1 MAKSNAGSKNAN
13 SDLSPYLK
21 ARLRPFM
28 QPKLWVSAGIFAM
41 SAFVLVRMFMQPDQ
55 FLGQAG
61 DDRGAAAN
69 VQANDSLSPE
79 ERAIA
84 AELDDLEVLLK
95 ELDDE
100 GTLEAAEAMVTP
112 ASSDTNQNSKFPDL
126 EFKTPELEIPDVN
139 YGQFDSLPLVDLTP
153 RRNDSQ
159 TAIAGQPAG
168 FVGVNSVSDNPALN
182 LPVTS
187 SRTTDDQTAVNPLQA
202 ALDRYAPQSSF
213 SSSTGSNS
221 STNAGGALEQAIS
234 ATESTAVQ
242 AESAPATS
250 TAPATSAA
258 TATSS
263 TPIAPTVSITNPTVT
278 NSTLS
283 TPTQATNPSDNAF
296 TQLINPQSPPLQ
308 TSTQLQTPQLQTPQV
323 ATPQVVTPQ
332 VPQVTTPQF
341 QTTPQF
347 TTTPQFSSTPQF
359 QTPVNTNT
367 ATSTP
372 SLNQP
377 TGTPV
382 YQQSANGATNF
393 GVPSRPPGQNIGG
406 GQINTFSNP

>member
-1 MAKSNAGSKNAN
+1 MAKSNAGSRNAN

-21 ARLRPFM
+21 ARLRPLM

-69 VQANDSLSPE
+69 VEANDNLSPE

-112 ASSDTNQNSKFPDL
+112 ASNQANQTVQSPDL
-126 EFKTPELEIPDVN
+126 DFKTPEITIPDVN
-139 YGQFDSLPLVDLTP
+139 YGKFDSLPLVDLTP
-153 RRNDSQ
+153 RRNNSQ

-168 FVGVNSVSDNPALN
+168 FVGINSVSDNPALN
-182 LPVTS
+182 LPVTAGQAS
-187 SRTTDDQTAVNPLQA
+187 DDQTAINPLQA
-202 ALDRYAPQSSF
+202 ALDRYAPQPFGTSF
-213 SSSTGSNS
+213 NNSGGNTQGST
-221 STNAGGALEQAIS
+221 LEQAIS
-234 ATESTAVQ
+234 ASESTAL
-242 AESAPATS
+242 SN
-250 TAPATSAA
+250 TAPAETAA
-258 TATSS
+258 STSS
-263 TPIAPTVSITNPTVT
+263 IAPTVSITNPTVT
-278 NSTLS
+278 TPTTSTG
-283 TPTQATNPSDNAF
+283 TQATTPSNNAF
-296 TQLINPQSPPLQ
+296 TQLINPQSTTLQ
-308 TSTQLQTPQLQTPQV
+308 TPTQLQIPQIQTPQV
-323 ATPQVVTPQ
+323 TTPQVTTPQ
-332 VPQVTTPQF
+332 IPQVATPQF

-359 QTPVNTNT
+359 QTP
-367 ATSTP
+367 TSTNSALP
-372 SLNQP
+372 SQTLNQP
-377 TGTPV
+377 VGTPV

-393 GVPSRPPGQNIGG
+393 GVPNNPPGQNIGG